1 MQSNNTNKLKW
12 TETILPKR
20 SLFDLRLKEVWHYRD
35 LLSMFVRRDFLA
47 TYKQTI
53 LGPLWFIIQP
63 ILTTLMFTVVFGNF
77 AKISTDGQPK
87 ILFYLA
93 GVTIWNY
100 FSESFNKT
108 STVFTTNA
116 SIFGKVYFPRLI
128 VPLSIV
134 ASGLIRFLIQFAL
147 FISFLLFYFFKP
159 GSIVQPNLIALL
171 TPVLLI
177 FMAGFALG
185 MGIIISAMT
194 TKYRDFTY
202 LVTFGVTLLMYA
214 TPVIYP
220 VSSLAA
226 KYKTIAMAN
235 PMSSIVE
242 TFRYGWLGSG
252 TFSWGA
258 LGYSFSFMIILLSLG
273 IVVFNKVEKTFMDTV

>member
-1 MQSNNTNKLKW
+1 VQNNNW

-20 SLFDLRLKEVWHYRD
+20 SLLDLQLKEIWNYRD
-35 LLSMFVRRDFLA
+35 LLVMFVKRDFLA

-63 ILTTLMFTVVFGNF
+63 ILTTLMFTIVFGNF

-93 GVTIWNY
+93 GITIWNY

-108 STVFTTNA
+108 SVVFTANA

-134 ASGLIRFLIQFAL
+134 TSGLIRFAIQFAL
-147 FISFLLFYFFKP
+147 FLSILLFYFLKT
-159 GSIVQPNLIALL
+159 GSMVQPNRMAFL
-171 TPVLLI
+171 TPMLLI

-185 MGIIISAMT
+185 TGIIISAMT

-220 VSSLAA
+220 ISSLPP

-235 PMSSIVE
+235 PISAIVE

-252 TFSWGA
+252 TLSWGA
-258 LGYSFSFMIILLSLG
+258 LLYSFTFMFLLLSIGVL
-273 IVVFNKVEKTFMDTV
+273 VFNKVEKTFMDTV

>member
-128 VPLSIV
+128 IPLSIV
-134 ASGLIRFLIQFAL
+134 TSGLIRFVIQFAL
-147 FISFLLFYFFKP
+147 FISFLLYYFFKP
-159 GSIVQPNLIALL
+159 GSIVQPNLMALL